1 LNDTDFELWDAMDK
15 ASDDVAKVFA
25 GGAPFEVLASDD
37 RTWIP
42 VPANGDPKA
51 VLPYKPKADGGRR
64 DGMGTTHH
72 EAGPLCLGTDPNNSV
87 TDSSNR
93 FHSVT
98 NAYAAGPS
106 LFPTVGSPNPMLT
119 GVALARRLADS
130 MIVPPFIPDPGFTM
144 LFDGADT
151 SKWRMSKITNQPGRD
166 NPGTFL
172 VVDRSLESLPGNDLG
187 LFWNIDPTPP
197 DFILKLEF
205 LRWRDDD
212 NSGVFLRF
220 PDPNSKGYNNTAYV
234 AIDFGFEVQI
244 DEIGQGDP
252 AGLPIHKTGAIYSFA
267 APQNPNVKPPGQW
280 NEFEIHAQ
288 GQNYQVFLNGA
299 KVTEYQNPD
308 PVRGSTATP
317 CFVGLQTH
325 TGRVAFR
332 KIQIKAL

>member
-1 LNDTDFELWDAMDK
+1 
-15 ASDDVAKVFA
+15 
-25 GGAPFEVLASDD
+25 
-37 RTWIP
+37 
-42 VPANGDPKA
+42 
-51 VLPYKPKADGGRR
+51 
-64 DGMGTTHH
+64 
-72 EAGPLCLGTDPNNSV
+72 
-87 TDSSNR
+87 
-93 FHSVT
+93 
-98 NAYAAGPS
+98 
-106 LFPTVGSPNPMLT
+106 
-119 GVALARRLADS
+119 
-130 MIVPPFIPDPGFTM
+130 
-144 LFDGADT
+144 
-151 SKWRMSKITNQPGRD
+151 MSKITNQPGRD

-172 VVDRSLESLPGNDLG
+172 LVDRSLESLPGTDLG
-187 LFWNIDPTPP
+187 LFWHTDPTPA

-244 DEIGQGDP
+244 DEIGQGNP
-252 AGLPIHKTGAIYSFA
+252 PGLPIHKTGAIYSFA
-267 APQNPNVKPPGQW
+267 APQNPNVRPPGQW

-299 KVTEYQNPD
+299 KITEYQNPD
-308 PVRGSTATP
+308 PVRGSTAPP